1 MRMSNV
7 SLPEV
12 YKESEDFRFF
22 VRWFEH
28 CLTKTKYDIENMADL
43 YDPTRCPD
51 WLLWMLADTMG
62 FKYDDRLPVAY
73 NRFVLLY
80 FMSMIRNRG
89 SKDGVTLAAEAN
101 LAQFNILDYG
111 KENDVFYNRL
121 EDTSIPVNSAY
132 VTPHVAE
139 GYIDVVYYST
149 KIPIDACI
157 EYVRPVGMY
166 IAANAGVRFDSRTKI
181 SIDARLTN
189 TNDIGISVG
198 PTHVGHYSREDY
210 ARLQKV
216 EDDSDY
222 ETIHTNPRTDYTY
235 DSGSGLTRR
244 EQAQMQRTTQVI
256 HHRREDV
263 WYRNSEYESMYTPNQ
278 SSGWINPG
286 WRSLYSLQL
295 CNNEHIVKSLIT
307 DPIFGLGY
315 LPQTP
320 EDVSIYGDA
329 YILPSE
335 ENLAIDDPNYPGK
348 YPNAWNLRYDQGV
361 DMAAMV
367 TPNTTYEV
375 QTVDDERT
383 DVAAKN
389 YVEPKPQINPV
400 MTVVGDAIS
409 LNKMN
414 SQYIVWENNQYEV
427 HKSKY
432 DAEIGDRITDPS
444 EIEID

>member
-111 KENDVFYNRL
+111 KENDILYNRL

-149 KIPIDACI
+149 KIPLDACI
-157 EYVRPVGMY
+157 EYVRPVVMY
-166 IAANAGVRFDSRTKI
+166 IAANAGVRFDSMTKI
-181 SIDARLTN
+181 SIDARFTN
-189 TNDIGISVG
+189 T
-198 PTHVGHYSREDY
+198 
-210 ARLQKV
+210 K
-216 EDDSDY
+216 
-222 ETIHTNPRTDYTY
+222 
-235 DSGSGLTRR
+235 
-244 EQAQMQRTTQVI
+244 
-256 HHRREDV
+256 
-263 WYRNSEYESMYTPNQ
+263 
-278 SSGWINPG
+278 
-286 WRSLYSLQL
+286 
-295 CNNEHIVKSLIT
+295 
-307 DPIFGLGY
+307 
-315 LPQTP
+315 
-320 EDVSIYGDA
+320 
-329 YILPSE
+329 YI
-335 ENLAIDDPNYPGK
+335 
-348 YPNAWNLRYDQGV
+348 
-361 DMAAMV
+361 
-367 TPNTTYEV
+367 
-375 QTVDDERT
+375 
-383 DVAAKN
+383 
-389 YVEPKPQINPV
+389 
-400 MTVVGDAIS
+400 
-409 LNKMN
+409 
-414 SQYIVWENNQYEV
+414 
-427 HKSKY
+427 
-432 DAEIGDRITDPS
+432 
-444 EIEID
+444 